1 MPHLQLK
8 ITEYM
13 YIIFFIIPVRFQF
26 PSQFF
31 IVIFRYKPFDG

>member
-13 YIIFFIIPVRFQF
+13 YIIFIIPVRSQF

-31 IVIFRYKPFDG
+31 IVIFHYKPFDG